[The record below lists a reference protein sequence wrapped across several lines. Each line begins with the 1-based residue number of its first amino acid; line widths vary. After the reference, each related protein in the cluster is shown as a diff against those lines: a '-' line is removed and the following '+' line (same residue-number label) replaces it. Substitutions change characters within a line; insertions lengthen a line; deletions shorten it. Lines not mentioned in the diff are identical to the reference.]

1 MKIALIGSAPSSI
14 RLAPYADPTWQI
26 WGCSPG
32 VYSVAGRADEWFELH
47 RWEPGVIGRPDTQKP
62 WFTPEYVAWMA
73 KKPIV
78 WMNAPVP
85 EIPGSRALPV
95 DDLIDRYG
103 SYFFTSSIAWM
114 FALALERIRAEREA
128 ADAAGQPRP
137 EAAIGLFGI
146 DMAATEEYGDQR
158 TGCQFFATIAHTLG
172 INLVVPPESDLL
184 LPKPLYGIGEST
196 PMAIKLTERRRE
208 LAARIAQ
215 AEAMQQNARDQ
226 LMFLKGALDDLDYHW
241 HTWLHE
247 GVAKAPAYA
256 EIFKP
261 DTPRITGAATP
272 SQEAE
277 PAKLGSTAG
286 SQ

>member
-47 RWEPGVIGRPDTQKP
+47 RWEPGVVGRPDTQKP
-62 WFTPEYVAWMA
+62 WFSPEYVAWMA
-73 KKPIV
+73 KKPLV
-78 WMNAPVP
+78 WMYQPVP

-95 DDLIDRYG
+95 DDLLDRYG

-114 FALALERIRAEREA
+114 FAMALERIRAEREA

-158 TGCQFFATIAHTLG
+158 TGCQFFATIAHALG
-172 INLVVPPESDLL
+172 ITLVVPPESDLL

-208 LAARIAQ
+208 LTGRIAQ

-241 HTWLHE
+241 QTWLHE
-247 GVAKAPAYA
+247 GAAKAPQYA
-256 EIFKP
+256 EIFAPATAHQSVKP
-261 DTPRITGAATP
+261 LA
-272 SQEAE
+272 EAV
-277 PAKLGSTAG
+277 PAPTGSTAG